1 MFKEY
6 IYLRNLSTLQY
17 KRIKDFNNN
26 SKIQY
31 ERLTNCEICNSKNIR
46 ILFNNDRYGINQKT
60 SVCNECG
67 FMFSSPRITEL
78 SAKYFYNSDLYRLI
92 YDRGGK
98 NPDTNTMFHNT
109 IVELKDYKPS
119 LPKKPDFK
127 YYYPNLYYDFINSEI
142 NDFETVLDI

>member
-46 ILFNNDRYGINQKT
+46 ISRVY
-60 SVCNECG
+60 
-67 FMFSSPRITEL
+67 
-78 SAKYFYNSDLYRLI
+78 
-92 YDRGGK
+92 
-98 NPDTNTMFHNT
+98 
-109 IVELKDYKPS
+109 
-119 LPKKPDFK
+119 
-127 YYYPNLYYDFINSEI
+127 
-142 NDFETVLDI
+142 